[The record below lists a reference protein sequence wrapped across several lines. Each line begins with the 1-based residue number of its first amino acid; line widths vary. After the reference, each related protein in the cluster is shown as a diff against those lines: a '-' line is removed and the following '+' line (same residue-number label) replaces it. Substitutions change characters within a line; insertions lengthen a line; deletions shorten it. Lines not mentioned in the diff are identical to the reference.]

1 MLLEDSAGGKG
12 EKRCEKPGG
21 ERSRGDGQK
30 CCRSTSPLCAI
41 TAGFHFTVS
50 LIQMETLSNLHYL
63 LSFPIKPLWPFSCM
77 TVSYFSLLCKASL
90 CNRQCIPGAGRGPG
104 AGMPFP
110 RDCGVGAVPRAS
122 SQPHLSAPA
131 STAFCPFS
139 FPLYCTRQCQES
151 AWECMAEG
159 GMWDWLP
166 GGHSL

>member
-77 TVSYFSLLCKASL
+77 TVSYISLLCKASL

-104 AGMPFP
+104 RAGGNHGVH
-110 RDCGVGAVPRAS
+110 RDRLGPGRWPDLY
-122 SQPHLSAPA
+122 QLSGFTQQARP
-131 STAFCPFS
+131 P
-139 FPLYCTRQCQES
+139 Q
-151 AWECMAEG
+151 G
-159 GMWDWLP
+159 GFVRYA
-166 GGHSL
+166 